1 MLHDFGDPSRA
12 RQAPEVEH
20 LNHSDFVEEAL
31 GALRVARS
39 AIQMLALAIS
49 QHEEILRKQTD
60 GIIGIL
66 IAHDHHWIR
75 GEDEDGAPTTYTRAG
90 ERFNSGRVV
99 Y

>member
-20 LNHSDFVEEAL
+20 LNHSDFIEEAL

-49 QHEEILRKQTD
+49 QHKEILRKQTD
-60 GIIGIL
+60 GIIGTL
-66 IAHDHHWIR
+66 LVHDHHRVR
-75 GEDEDGAPTTYTRAG
+75 GEDE
-90 ERFNSGRVV
+90 EL
-99 Y
+99 